1 MGAHILALTLKHAK
15 RKMVSS
21 TKTNALFVQNMKN
34 IGEVHVNQIVM
45 IIHISKME
53 AVTVNLVM
61 YLKVINVFQNV
72 IMSGKSTVELNV
84 FVNKDVVDIMES
96 ASIVPKIPTLITNIV
111 NARKVVMNGMI
122 KDGRASQNAITN
134 GKHIIMANA
143 SAKIIQ

>member
-1 MGAHILALTLKHAK
+1 
-15 RKMVSS
+15 
-21 TKTNALFVQNMKN
+21 MKN